1 MLVGNAL
8 STVLKTLQKQR
19 PGRSNANVMNP
30 RKPLDGHILQRGCA
44 VVLTNEVL
52 TRFLET

>member
-1 MLVGNAL
+1 MPML
-8 STVLKTLQKQR
+8 R
-19 PGRSNANVMNP
+19 MPHRNP
-30 RKPLDGHILQRGCA
+30 RELLDGHILQRGCA